1 MAVGAA
7 RVIAT
12 RRRKIKRLKSLYRE
26 EVEEFRA
33 DAIKAT
39 ADNLWRRYKQECRR
53 AALRKEPILSYL
65 DWLVSMEH
73 MEQTFRHDSRGMSL
87 SVRRKWS
94 VGYFNFLTHEEL
106 TLADDP
112 SNVWVIDA
120 LQRAINDRIID
131 PDWYVVVETAI
142 RKAIKPWLKEEGV
155 SFMFVKVLRP
165 TQERDLD

>member
-12 RRRKIKRLKSLYRE
+12 RRRKLKRLRSLHRE

-53 AALRKEPILSYL
+53 AVLRKEPVLSYL

-106 TLADDP
+106 TLVDDP

-131 PDWYVVVETAI
+131 PDWYVVVETVI
-142 RKAIKPWLKEEGV
+142 RKAIKPQLKEEGV
-155 SFMFVKVLRP
+155 SFMFVKVERP
-165 TQERDLD
+165 APERDIE